1 VVVSLVLSTPSEFN
15 KEYSKSVLVLVINIV
30 VYIVTGLLHS
40 TSSLSLGFRIEYAFY
55 LVLFTLLPILLVVVH
70 VVAITAVTGSI
81 SYAIFNR
88 LCLYFQMAL
97 LEHYELSFPSTT
109 REVFSILLGV
119 FTARFI
125 VLRLYEK
132 REGVN
137 ASIQELIKSI
147 GIRKPSTSELLRA
160 APTLLSSHS
169 IGFSLFILLYTA
181 ILSTRGIAIERATSA
196 LSLHLYIQSIL
207 LSISLLCTS
216 QRAISEVAL
225 LGFFSGVGVLGVP
238 SLVTTLPKRM
248 ISNKQSI
255 SEVALLG
262 FFSGVGVLGV
272 PSLVTTLPKR
282 MISNKQSIRKVFY
295 TEPVGIFLGVA
306 EAEMIYGKPRGVYTE
321 ISQEHI
327 LSAQGRETWFFRRT
341 DQHIYVKL
349 EDLNTPHIVIIGVSG
364 TGKTTLVK
372 HLVLESSGVYGYRFL
387 IIDPHGEYSDL
398 AADVPCKVI
407 DASKYSINPLVLENV
422 SPRDRALQLSHVIAS
437 IFKLGFIQ
445 RKLLEEVIMKAYAN
459 KGITERPETWSLEP
473 PTLKDLVKTCK
484 ELSEL
489 NPEYLRVLPYLSLI
503 SESLGEGQPLS
514 VGDLLQGNSIVDL
527 SKVSS
532 DFAKAIL
539 VETLL
544 YMIINR
550 MYRAKRIPLQLVID
564 EIRHVM
570 PRALGMELLSRIF
583 MESRKFGFS
592 TIVVS
597 QDIKRIP
604 KALLNNAGLR
614 VIFALNEP
622 ESIKIAAGIIGGAVK
637 TKSMCVSEALRSLK
651 QYKFLVHATGS
662 ENTYI
667 IRLERAQATQN
678 SRFNSSGNNSD
689 IKINDTNRYR

>member
-1 VVVSLVLSTPSEFN
+1 MRTLSEYN
-15 KEYSKSVLVLVINIV
+15 KEYNKSVLVLVINII

-40 TSSLSLGFRIEYAFY
+40 TSTLRLGFRTEYAFY
-55 LVLFTLLPILLVVVH
+55 LILFTLLPILLVVVH
-70 VVAITAVTGSI
+70 VVATTTVTGSI

-181 ILSTRGIAIERATSA
+181 ILSTRGITIQRATSA
-196 LSLHLYIQSIL
+196 LSLHLYIQPIL

-216 QRAISEVAL
+216 QRTISEVAL

-238 SLVTTLPKRM
+238 SLVITLPKRM
-248 ISNKQSI
+248 ISNKQ
-255 SEVALLG
+255 L
-262 FFSGVGVLGV
+262 
-272 PSLVTTLPKR
+272 
-282 MISNKQSIRKVFY
+282 IRKVFY

-306 EAEMIYGKPRGVYTE
+306 EAEMIYGKPRRVYTE

-372 HLVLESSGVYGYRFL
+372 HLVLESSRVYGYRFL

-398 AADVPCKVI
+398 AVSVPCKVI

-445 RKLLEEVIMKAYAN
+445 RKLLEEVIMKTYAN

-622 ESIKIAAGIIGGAVK
+622 ESIKIAAGIIGGAIK
-637 TKSMCVSEALRSLK
+637 TKSTCVSEALRSLK

-662 ENTYI
+662 ENIYI

-678 SRFNSSGNNSD
+678 SRFNSSGSNSD
-689 IKINDTNRYR
+689 IKINSTNKYG

>member
-1 VVVSLVLSTPSEFN
+1 LSTPSEFN

-216 QRAISEVAL
+216 QRA
-225 LGFFSGVGVLGVP
+225 
-238 SLVTTLPKRM
+238 
-248 ISNKQSI
+248 I

>member
-1 VVVSLVLSTPSEFN
+1 LRTLSEFN

-40 TSSLSLGFRIEYAFY
+40 TSSLRLGFRVEYAFY

-70 VVAITAVTGSI
+70 VVAINAVTGSI

-97 LEHYELSFPSTT
+97 LEHYELSLSSIT

-119 FTARFI
+119 FTARFV

-137 ASIQELIKSI
+137 VSIQELIKSI
-147 GIRKPSTSELLRA
+147 GVRKPSTSELLRA

-238 SLVTTLPKRM
+238 SLV
-248 ISNKQSI
+248 I
-255 SEVALLG
+255 
-262 FFSGVGVLGV
+262 
-272 PSLVTTLPKR
+272 TLPKR

-372 HLVLESSGVYGYRFL
+372 HLVLESSKVYGYRFL

-398 AADVPCKVI
+398 AAGAPCKVI

-422 SPRDRALQLSHVIAS
+422 SPRDRALHLSHVIAS

-445 RKLLEEVIMKAYAN
+445 RKLLEEVIMKTYAN

-484 ELSEL
+484 ELGEL

-662 ENTYI
+662 ENIYI

-689 IKINDTNRYR
+689 IKINGTNRYR

>member
-1 VVVSLVLSTPSEFN
+1 MSTPSEFN

-216 QRAISEVAL
+216 QRA
-225 LGFFSGVGVLGVP
+225 
-238 SLVTTLPKRM
+238 
-248 ISNKQSI
+248 I